1 MKQMN
6 CGSCECHW
14 CTRQCLQ
21 KRNSIRTSKSNH
33 NLCNRFLCKGETSY
47 TELIILNLRKG
58 KNDRRFE
65 QSIMLHLYNRRLYVL
80 YCFHNLTAWHCL
92 SVSLLQAVISTVI
105 FSPSSLNI
113 IGRAR
118 RVQIKNVVLLC
129 CCPFTPKTNISI
141 KRLSSAGV
149 FIACESCFN
158 MRNIPHYYYT
168 PH

>member
-6 CGSCECHW
+6 CGSCEYHW

-21 KRNSIRTSKSNH
+21 KRNSIRTSKRNH

-65 QSIMLHLYNRRLYVL
+65 QSIMLHLYNRRLYFIAFIIWL
-80 YCFHNLTAWHCL
+80 LDMACL
-92 SVSLLQAVISTVI
+92 FTYSKRSFLLQF

-129 CCPFTPKTNISI
+129 CCRFTPKTNISI